1 MATQPF
7 CIPLSMAPAD
17 ATRPAPDDIPGH
29 PPIQCEDCESA
40 LHSHDDDSVSFL
52 LLDQLTIPII
62 GCGDHVDQF
71 VSICEL
77 TTTGRADIIGHRPA
91 GGIRCPSCQLAHYNL
106 HQPVIPIQTGA
117 VALMACPQHQT
128 EVLNRFQSGLET
140 QQQLTSSLE
149 ISQ

>member
-1 MATQPF
+1 MLLDP
-7 CIPLSMAPAD
+7 D
-17 ATRPAPDDIPGH
+17 PDDIQGH

-40 LHSHDDDSVSFL
+40 LHSRDDSVSFL

-77 TTTGRADIIGHRPA
+77 TTTGRADIIKHRPA
-91 GGIRCPSCQLAHYNL
+91 GGIRCPSCQLTHYNL

-128 EVLNRFQSGLET
+128 EVFNRFQSGLET
-140 QQQLTSSLE
+140 QQQLTSSIE